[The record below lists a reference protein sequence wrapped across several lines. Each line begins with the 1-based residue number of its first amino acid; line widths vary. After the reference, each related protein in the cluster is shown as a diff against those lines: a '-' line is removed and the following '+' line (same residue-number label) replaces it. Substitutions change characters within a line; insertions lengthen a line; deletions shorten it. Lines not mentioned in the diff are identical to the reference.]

1 MAKLIIPINPKTNK
15 PFIEGITVITDPK
28 EADKAKEYMKEG
40 GFAVMLLEV
49 AIVDS
54 HQEFCEEWKT
64 KAKQSM
70 LASLG
75 MAGTKE
81 NK

>member
-1 MAKLIIPINPKTNK
+1 MAKLIIPINPKNNK
-15 PFIEGITVITDPK
+15 PFIEGISVITNTK
-28 EADKAKEYMKEG
+28 EANKTKEYMKEG

-49 AIVDS
+49 DIVDS
-54 HQEFCEEWKT
+54 HEEFCEEWQK

-75 MAGTKE
+75 MIGK
-81 NK
+81 KI